1 VAAGASYWMPMDQ
14 YIGGIEH
21 AILHLLYARFWT
33 KVMRDFGLVKV
44 DEPFTK
50 LLTQGMV
57 LNEAFVRV
65 GEKAGKHYY
74 WAHDLDIV
82 RDEHAKV
89 ISATAKADGR
99 PVTYEGWTTMSKSK
113 NNGVDPQDLI
123 EKYGADTA
131 RLYTMF
137 TAPPEATLEWND
149 AALEGSYRFL
159 RRVWNFGHK
168 LGSARGAGAAGA
180 AGKQAK
186 ALRLEI
192 HTILRQVDYDYQ
204 RMQYNTVVSGAMKLL
219 NALEDFKGA
228 ADPGAEAAVREGFD
242 ILLRVLYPATPHIA
256 QELWQALG
264 YVGLHGE
271 LLDAPWPRIDE
282 QALLQDE
289 VQLVL
294 QINGKLRGS
303 VTVPAGANLQEIE
316 KLALASEDFAKHAGG
331 ASPRKVIVVP
341 GRLVNVVI

>member
-1 VAAGASYWMPMDQ
+1 
-14 YIGGIEH
+14 
-21 AILHLLYARFWT
+21 
-33 KVMRDFGLVKV
+33 VMRDMGLVKV

-65 GEKAGKHYY
+65 GEKAGKQYY
-74 WAHDLDIV
+74 WASDLDIV

-89 ISATAKADGR
+89 LSATAKADGQ

-149 AALEGSYRFL
+149 AALEGSFRFL
-159 RRVWNFGHK
+159 RRVWNFGVK
-168 LGSARGAGAAGA
+168 LGAGDAAEA
-180 AGKQAK
+180 VNVSGKQGK
-186 ALRLEI
+186 ALRREI
-192 HTILRQVDYDYQ
+192 HSVLRQVDYDYQ

-219 NALEDFKGA
+219 NALEDFKGQA
-228 ADPGAEAAVREGFD
+228 EEGAETAMREGFG

-256 QELWQALG
+256 HELWKSLG
-264 YVGLHGE
+264 YARRFGE
-271 LLDAPWPRIDE
+271 LLDAPWPKVDE
-282 QALLQDE
+282 QALVQDE
-289 VQLVL
+289 IELVL
-294 QINGKLRGS
+294 QVNGKHRGS
-303 VTVPAGANLQEIE
+303 VLVPATAGREEIE
-316 KLALASEDFAKHAGG
+316 KLALASEAFAAHASG
-331 ASPRKVIVVP
+331 AAVKKVIVVP
-341 GRLVNVVI
+341 NRLVNVVTG